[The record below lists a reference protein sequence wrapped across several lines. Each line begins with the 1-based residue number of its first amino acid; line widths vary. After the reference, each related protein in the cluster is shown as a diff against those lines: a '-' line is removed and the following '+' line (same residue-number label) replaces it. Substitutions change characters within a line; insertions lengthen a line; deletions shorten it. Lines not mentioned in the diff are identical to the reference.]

1 VHTPLI
7 AAVGG
12 FQIAGMIGCDA
23 GFERVQMA
31 LFLAPVLREHVGL
44 RAAEFA
50 LDVLVC
56 HVPWVREDKPDIR

>member
-1 VHTPLI
+1 
-7 AAVGG
+7 
-12 FQIAGMIGCDA
+12 MIGCDA